1 MKVYKA
7 TDKNM
12 KCRGFQYELGKTAE
26 VEGDIE
32 LCKKGFHACEMPI
45 DVLGY
50 YAPGDGSRY
59 FEAELEDVSEKRSDD
74 TKRVGKK
81 LTLSAEIGIPGLAK
95 AQVEYVKAQC
105 DFDNSIKKADA
116 EKKNHAT
123 GESGAASAA
132 GERGAA
138 SATGERGAASATG
151 LRGAASATGESGA
164 ASATGWSGAASATG
178 WSGAASATG
187 NSGAASATGESGAAS
202 ATGLS
207 GAASATGNSGAAS
220 ATGNSGAASATGWRG
235 AASATGWRGA
245 ASATGLSGAA
255 SATGES
261 GAASAT
267 GWSGAASATGESGA
281 ASATGWRG
289 AASATGKGCV
299 AMTTGYYGRVMGEI
313 GNAIVCVERGAGGEI
328 NTILAGIVDGK
339 TLKPGVWYTVK
350 NGQWVEVQK

>member
-7 TDKNM
+7 TDKDM

-32 LCKKGFHACEMPI
+32 LCEKGLHACEMPL

-50 YAPGDGSRY
+50 YVPRDGSRY
-59 FEAELEDVSEKRSDD
+59 FEAELEDVSDKKSDD

-81 LTLSAEIGIPGLAK
+81 LTLSAEIGIPGLVK

-105 DFDNSIKKADA
+105 DFDNAIKKATA

-123 GESGAASAA
+123 GW
-132 GERGAA
+132 RGAA
-138 SATGERGAASATG
+138 SS
-151 LRGAASATGESGA
+151 TGESGA
-164 ASATGWSGAASATG
+164 ASATG
-178 WSGAASATG
+178 
-187 NSGAASATGESGAAS
+187 E
-202 ATGLS
+202 
-207 GAASATGNSGAAS
+207 
-220 ATGNSGAASATGWRG
+220 R
-235 AASATGWRGA
+235 
-245 ASATGLSGAA
+245 GAA

-289 AASATGKGCV
+289 AASATGWRGAASATGKYCV
-299 AMTTGYYGRVMGEI
+299 AMTTGFWGRVMGDI
-313 GNAIVCVERGAGGEI
+313 GNAIVCVERRDNGEI
-328 NTILAGIVDGK
+328 ASILAGIVDGE

-350 NGQWVEVQK
+350 NGQWVEVQE